1 MRQKSSMLATLKNL
15 KGNPKACVFTEP
27 LWGIPFNLYMPYA
40 TLYMSSLGVTDQQ
53 IGFLASLGMVFQVM
67 FALLSGA
74 ITDKLGRKKTTFI
87 FDVTSWS
94 IPCLVWAFAQDFRW
108 FAVAAVINSVWRV
121 TMNSWTCLLVEDAQ
135 ERQLV
140 DIWSWVHISGL
151 LAAFFAP
158 LAGLLIAWNGL
169 VPTVRILYLTAFV
182 LMTAKFI
189 TLNIYAKETQQGRIR
204 RQETQDQ
211 TIIQLLAQYGGVFR
225 QLLRSPQTLLTMGI
239 LMVMSVCVMVNN
251 AFWPLYI
258 TNRLAVPVEFV
269 GAFPFIRSLIMLGF
283 YFFVVP
289 RFNPAV
295 FGRPM
300 LTGFSMFVT
309 SQLLLIFSPPLAYSV
324 LFVSVLLEAGA
335 LAMINPMMDALLVT
349 TVDRQERARIMAIIW
364 VVIILLTSPF
374 GWLAGFL
381 SEISRTLPFVM
392 NICLFFLGGVFTYLA
407 SQRAVQDVP
416 SEMITVQ
423 ERMI

>member
-1 MRQKSSMLATLKNL
+1 MNKKSSMFETLRDL
-15 KGNPKACVFTEP
+15 QGNPKACVFTEP

-53 IGFLASLGMVFQVM
+53 IGFLASLGMVFQVV

-94 IPCLVWAFAQDFRW
+94 IPCLVWAFAQDVRW

-135 ERQLV
+135 EEQLV

-158 LAGLLIAWNGL
+158 LAGLLVSWNGL
-169 VPTVRILYLTAFV
+169 VPTVRFLYLSAFV
-182 LMTAKFI
+182 MMTAKFVI
-189 TLNIYAKETQQGRIR
+189 LNIYAKETQQGRIR
-204 RQETQDQ
+204 RKETEEQ
-211 TIIQLLAQYGGVFR
+211 TIIQLLGQYGGVLR
-225 QLLRSPQTLLTMGI
+225 QLLQSPQTLLTMGI
-239 LMVMSVCVMVNN
+239 LMVMSVCVMINN

-258 TNRLAVPVEFV
+258 TNRLAVPVHFV
-269 GAFPFIRSLIMLGF
+269 GAFPFVRSLIMLGF
-283 YFFVVP
+283 YFLVVP
-289 RFNPAV
+289 RFRAAV
-295 FGRPM
+295 FGRPI
-300 LTGFSMFVT
+300 LTGFMMFGT
-309 SQLLLIFSPPLAYSV
+309 SQLLLIASPPQAYSV
-324 LFVSVLLEAGA
+324 LVVSVLLEAGA

-364 VVIILLTSPF
+364 VVIILITSPF
-374 GWLAGFL
+374 GWLAGYL
-381 SEISRTLPFVM
+381 SEVHRVLPFVM
-392 NICLFFLGGVFTYLA
+392 NICLFVLGAACTFLAAQHAAKRLA
-407 SQRAVQDVP
+407 AEVIAP
-416 SEMITVQ
+416 Q
-423 ERMI
+423 ERTV